1 MVVEFLK
8 DSFGSLPGNLV
19 VVFLKDSLGSLV
31 EGSSREQLPDGEVVV
46 VFLEN
51 SLGTLVECGY

>member
-1 MVVEFLK
+1 M
-8 DSFGSLPGNLV
+8 
-19 VVFLKDSLGSLV
+19 VVFLKDSFGSLV

-51 SLGTLVECGY
+51 SLGTLVEWGY